1 MTGPTIS
8 RRRALTWAGC
18 SLAAS
23 AMPGA
28 AVAQAYPDKPI
39 KLVVPF
45 GPGGPTDV
53 AARLMTQFMPSELGQ
68 PMVIENRPGA
78 GGAIGTRY
86 VATAEPDGYT
96 LALGTSAT
104 LCVVPALQ
112 KDPGYD
118 PVKSF
123 APVAQLTES
132 TLVFAVPN
140 TVMARTVAE
149 FVAYAKANA
158 GKLSY
163 ASAGVGNQTQLLAE
177 VFKSKTGTNLV
188 HIPYKSGGEMVTAIL
203 SEQVQMAFPDISI
216 MLPLLAEKKLKA
228 LAVTS
233 TRRHPQLPDVPTMIE
248 SGVADFIMTFWA
260 GVVAPAGTPA
270 PIVTRL
276 NAVISKG
283 LQEAEV
289 KTMVARIGAETR
301 PGSIDDFRRFI
312 ESESRKWQDV
322 VRVAGLEK
330 Q

>member
-8 RRRALTWAGC
+8 RRRALAWAG

-23 AMPGA
+23 A
-28 AVAQAYPDKPI
+28 VALPARGETWPDKPLR
-39 KLVVPF
+39 LVVPF

-53 AARLMTQFMPSELGQ
+53 AARLVSQFVPAEIGQ
-68 PMVIENRPGA
+68 PIVIENRPGA
-78 GGAIGTRY
+78 GGALGTRF
-86 VATAEPDGYT
+86 VATSEPDGYT

-118 PVKSF
+118 PVRSF

-132 TLVFAVPN
+132 TLVMTAPNSVP
-140 TVMARTVAE
+140 ARTVAE
-149 FVAYAKANA
+149 FVAYAKQNA

-177 VFKSKTGTNLV
+177 LFKAKTGTNLV
-188 HIPYKSGGEMVTAIL
+188 HVPYKSGGEMVTAIL
-203 SEQVQMAFPDISI
+203 GEQVQMSFPDISI
-216 MLPLLAEKKLKA
+216 TLPLVHDKKLKA

-233 TRRHPQLPDVPTMIE
+233 ARRHPELPDVPTMVE
-248 SGVADFIMTFWA
+248 SGIPDFIMTFWA

-270 PIVTRL
+270 PVVARL
-276 NAVISKG
+276 NAIISRG
-283 LQEAEV
+283 LHDAEV
-289 KTMVARIGAETR
+289 KTTVARIGTETR
-301 PGSIDDFRRFI
+301 PGSSDDFRRFI

-322 VRVAGLEK
+322 VRLAGLEK